1 VGEKIKAR
9 RVLDRA
15 LEQAKRQYVCR
26 FIVATA
32 YAELGEDEKALE
44 SLQQGFLQ
52 RST

>member
-1 VGEKIKAR
+1 VGEKIKAKQ
-9 RVLDRA
+9 VLDRA

-32 YAELGEDEKALE
+32 YTELGDNEKALE